1 MSRGNGAGDAL
12 SLFSG
17 IGGLD
22 LGAHIA
28 GFSIR
33 AAVDADE
40 DALAC
45 FSAALGALTIAG
57 KIEDLEAE
65 SVIRTSG
72 LSSNS
77 EALLIS
83 GPPCTGF
90 SHAGFW
96 IEGKRKGKDGQVN
109 RIADFL
115 TYLERLRPRA
125 FLLENVPGLLFRNYE
140 HIFEGFI
147 KRVNGLGYATSYEIL
162 NAADYGVPQARRRLF
177 VVGIR
182 GSHEFRFPAPTFG
195 QGEHRSSGWAIASLP
210 ESDNPPEDDEI
221 LRGKYA
227 HLLPLVPP
235 GDNYLYF
242 TARRGYPEPIFG
254 WRKKYW
260 SFLLKLHPDRPSPT
274 IPARR
279 ISNNGPFHWDNRRL
293 RIREIARLQGFPDNY
308 PLAARKKARVHLGN
322 AVPPMLAA
330 QLFWE
335 LRVFL
340 GEARASERPQALE
353 HALARDASAA
363 DVSSAL
369 GSFIAQRLRM

>member
-1 MSRGNGAGDAL
+1 MSGGSGTGDIL

-57 KIEDLEAE
+57 KIEDLEPE

-115 TYLERLRPRA
+115 TYVERLRPRA
-125 FLLENVPGLLFRNYE
+125 FLLENVPGLLFRNYK

-182 GSHEFRFPAPTFG
+182 GSRKFRFPAPGFAEE
-195 QGEHRSSGWAIASLP
+195 EHRSSGWAIASLP
-210 ESDNPPEDDEI
+210 ESDNPPEEDEI

-227 HLLPLVPP
+227 HLLPHVPP

-242 TARRGYPEPIFG
+242 TARRSYPEPLFG

-293 RIREIARLQGFPDNY
+293 RIREMARLQGFPDNY
-308 PLAARKKARVHLGN
+308 PLAARKEARVHLGN
-322 AVPPMLAA
+322 AVPPLLAA

-340 GEARASERPQALE
+340 GEARASERPEALE
-353 HALARDASAA
+353 YALAKQASA
-363 DVSSAL
+363 DEVSSAL
-369 GSFIAQRLRM
+369 GSFVAQRLRV